1 MPKDNALQRIDSH
14 EKLCRIM
21 QKQTHDKILKL
32 EQQINRVE
40 SILLVS
46 VGTLVAGLASVIVML
61 ITKIWARHAYV
72 LRFPTFKFLKFTF

>member
-1 MPKDNALQRIDSH
+1 MPRDNALQKIESH

-32 EQQINRVE
+32 EKQINRVE

-46 VGTLVAGLASVIVML
+46 VGTLVAGMASLIVML
-61 ITKIWARHAYV
+61 ITKIWARYAYV
-72 LRFPTFKFLKFTF
+72 P

>member
-1 MPKDNALQRIDSH
+1 MAKYNAQQKIESH

-32 EQQINRVE
+32 ETQINRIE

-46 VGTLVAGLASVIVML
+46 VGALITGMGYVIFTLVFS
-61 ITKIWARHAYV
+61 H
-72 LRFPTFKFLKFTF
+72 

>member
-1 MPKDNALQRIDSH
+1 MAKYNAQQKIESH

-32 EQQINRVE
+32 ETQINRIE

-46 VGTLVAGLASVIVML
+46 VGAL
-61 ITKIWARHAYV
+61 ITGMAYV
-72 LRFPTFKFLKFTF
+72 IFTLITQ

>member
-1 MPKDNALQRIDSH
+1 MAKYNAQQKIEKK

-32 EQQINRVE
+32 ETQINRVE

-46 VGTLVAGLASVIVML
+46 MGAL
-61 ITKIWARHAYV
+61 ITGMAYV
-72 LRFPTFKFLKFTF
+72 IFSLMNH

>member
-1 MPKDNALQRIDSH
+1 MKKDNALQKIESY

-32 EQQINRVE
+32 ETQINRIE

-46 VGTLVAGLASVIVML
+46 VGAL
-61 ITKIWARHAYV
+61 ISGMAYV
-72 LRFPTFKFLKFTF
+72 IFTLLTK

>member
-1 MPKDNALQRIDSH
+1 MPKDNALQRIESH

-32 EQQINRVE
+32 EKQINRVE

-46 VGTLVAGLASVIVML
+46 VGTLVAGMASLIIML
-61 ITKIWARHAYV
+61 ITKI
-72 LRFPTFKFLKFTF
+72 

>member
-1 MPKDNALQRIDSH
+1 MAKYNAQQKIESH

-40 SILLVS
+40 SILLDS
-46 VGTLVAGLASVIVML
+46 VGAL
-61 ITKIWARHAYV
+61 ISGMAYV
-72 LRFPTFKFLKFTF
+72 IFSLVTHGTI

>member
-1 MPKDNALQRIDSH
+1 MNKNALQKIEDH

-46 VGTLVAGLASVIVML
+46 VGTLIAGMASMIFML
-61 ITKIWARHAYV
+61 VSK
-72 LRFPTFKFLKFTF
+72 